1 MFTSAKNGI
10 IEIDESLLR
19 YGVQKDKEWL
29 MNQALELIMIDPSIF
44 QPLGEIFELDE
55 IYGVIKR
62 SMFDQIQ

>member
-29 MNQALELIMIDPSIF
+29 MNQALEQIMIDPSIF